1 MAIPVKMPQLGESV
15 HEGTIGKWLKKP
27 GDRVEKYEPLLE
39 VISDK
44 VDTEVTATESGV
56 LLSIEVPEGETVPV
70 GTVLA
75 WIGEPGEQPP
85 GSKDGEEP
93 AAAVAAAKE
102 QAVEAAPAAA
112 PAKARGKAP
121 KRVSP
126 VVARL
131 AAEYNVDLSQVKGT
145 GRGGRITKKDILAY
159 IEARKKAAEAPPA
172 EAPAP
177 APPPP
182 TPAPAPAAP
191 PPPATAPALAP
202 VPEGELVPLT
212 PMRKAIAEHMV
223 RSKHTAPHVTSVFE
237 ADLSRIVAHRERHKA
252 AYEQEGLRLTFTAY
266 FVEAVAQ
273 TLRKHPFVNATFT
286 EDGILV
292 RKAINIGIAV
302 ATQGGQGLIV
312 PVIRNADELNLKGI
326 VRALNDLTDRARSGR
341 LTPDDVQGGTFTITN
356 HGVGG
361 SLFGT
366 PIINQPQSA
375 IMGIGKIQK
384 RPVVIEHDGVD
395 AIAIRPMVYLSITFD
410 HRVLD
415 GASADA
421 FMVDV
426 IKYIENYPL

>member
-1 MAIPVKMPQLGESV
+1 MATPVKMPKLGESV

-70 GTVLA
+70 GTILA
-75 WIGEPGEQPP
+75 WIGEPGEEV
-85 GSKDGEEP
+85 GRKDGGEP
-93 AAAVAAAKE
+93 AAAVAEA
-102 QAVEAAPAAA
+102 QEAAPAAA
-112 PAKARGKAP
+112 AALAGE
-121 KRVSP
+121 KREKGPRRISP

-131 AAEYNVDLSQVKGT
+131 AAEYDVDLSQVKGT

-159 IEARKKAAEAPPA
+159 IEARKKAAEAP
-172 EAPAP
+172 APPVEAP
-177 APPPP
+177 APPP
-182 TPAPAPAAP
+182 PAPAPAAP
-191 PPPATAPALAP
+191 TPPAAPAPTP

-286 EDGILV
+286 DEGILV
-292 RKAINIGIAV
+292 RKAINIGVAV

-312 PVIRNADELNLKGI
+312 PVIKNADELNLKGI

-384 RPVVIEHDGVD
+384 RPVVIEHNGVD

-426 IKYIENYPL
+426 IRYIENYPL

>member
-1 MAIPVKMPQLGESV
+1 MATPVKMPQLGESV
-15 HEGTIGKWLKKP
+15 HEGTIGKWLKQP

-56 LLSIEVPEGETVPV
+56 LLSIEVPEGQTVPV

-75 WIGEPGEQPP
+75 WIGEPGEQP
-85 GSKDGEEP
+85 GREDGDEP
-93 AAAVAAAKE
+93 AQAAA
-102 QAVEAAPAAA
+102 QPAETT
-112 PAKARGKAP
+112 PAQERRERGARP
-121 KRVSP
+121 KKPMRVSP

-131 AAEYNVDLSQVKGT
+131 AAEHDVDLSQVRGT

-159 IEARKKAAEAPPA
+159 IEARKKAAEAKPEPTPTPA
-172 EAPAP
+172 
-177 APPPP
+177 
-182 TPAPAPAAP
+182 TPAPAPEPAQPAAP
-191 PPPATAPALAP
+191 PPAPAVVLP
-202 VPEGELVPLT
+202 GEGELVPLT

-237 ADLSRIVAHRERHKA
+237 ADLSRIVAHRRRHKA
-252 AYEQEGLRLTFTAY
+252 DYEREGLRLTFTAY

-273 TLRKHPFVNATFT
+273 TLRKHPTVNSTFT
-286 EDGILV
+286 DDGILV
-292 RKAINIGIAV
+292 RKAINIGVAV
-302 ATQGGQGLIV
+302 ATEGGQGLIV

-326 VRALNDLTDRARSGR
+326 VRALNDITDRARGGR
-341 LTPDDVQGGTFTITN
+341 LVPDDVQGGTFTITN

-384 RPVVIEHDGVD
+384 RAVVIEHDGVD
-395 AIAIRPMVYLSITFD
+395 AIAIRPMVYVTITFD

-426 IKYIENYPL
+426 IAYIENYPL